1 MVLYNGNNIYKSKP
15 LFRAAIMDSGS
26 ITPVNP
32 IDSPKAQAI
41 YDQVVS
47 QAGCSSSDDTLN
59 CLRGVDYT
67 KFLTA
72 VTSVP
77 PIFSFSSIAL
87 SYLPRPDGVLLAASP
102 EVLLLAGNITGIP
115 FIIGD
120 QEDEGTLF
128 SLEQTN
134 ISTTADI
141 ENYLSTLFFP
151 NASATQIQQLV
162 ATYPDNPS
170 AGSPFNQG
178 AVGNIYLQ
186 FKRLA
191 ALLGDSFTL
200 RRRGFLAGYSQ
211 LEPNISTYLYLNSYS
226 SDMPILGTFHASDI
240 LQVFGELQDGASAS
254 VQDYYLSFINDLDP
268 NTGKAGKQLSWP
280 EWGEGNM
287 LMQWKDFGVLDLG
300 RGLLSDT

>member
-1 MVLYNGNNIYKSKP
+1 MSSLHLDEKKIQQTDTKQWVADKIQAFGGDPSRVTIWGESSGSISVYNQMVLYNGSNIYKSKP

-47 QAGCSSSDDTLN
+47 QAGCSSSADTLN

-87 SYLPRPDGVLLAASP
+87 SYLPRPDGVVLAASP
-102 EVLLLAGNITGIP
+102 EVLLAAGNITRIP

-151 NASATQIQQLV
+151 NASA
-162 ATYPDNPS
+162 APA
-170 AGSPFNQG
+170 AGS
-178 AVGNIYLQ
+178 YLPRQ
-186 FKRLA
+186 SQRRQ
-191 ALLGDSFTL
+191 SF
-200 RRRGFLAGYSQ
+200 
-211 LEPNISTYLYLNSYS
+211 
-226 SDMPILGTFHASDI
+226 
-240 LQVFGELQDGASAS
+240 
-254 VQDYYLSFINDLDP
+254 
-268 NTGKAGKQLSWP
+268 
-280 EWGEGNM
+280 
-287 LMQWKDFGVLDLG
+287 
-300 RGLLSDT
+300 